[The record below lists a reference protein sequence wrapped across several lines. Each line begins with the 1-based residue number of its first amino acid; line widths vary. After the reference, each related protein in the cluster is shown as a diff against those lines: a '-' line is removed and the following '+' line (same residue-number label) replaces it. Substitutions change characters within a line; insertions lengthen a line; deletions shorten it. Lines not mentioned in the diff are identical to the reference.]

1 MTTYC
6 LNRIG
11 YYLFKKFLKLLTT
24 FNESIIYYLIPL
36 LYTTFI
42 LNRYYL
48 KSILYTTLFH
58 FKNYYLLPYLEVI
71 YYRFMLLITTQLIE
85 FQLQQFAFI

>member
-1 MTTYC
+1 M
-6 LNRIG
+6 
-11 YYLFKKFLKLLTT
+11 
-24 FNESIIYYLIPL
+24 PL